1 MYDDEV
7 LLWVVVVVALAAVD
21 DGLYSRTERSA
32 EPVRM

>member
-1 MYDDEV
+1 MYDDE
-7 LLWVVVVVALAAVD
+7 VVVVVALAVVE